1 MDGLLQGA
9 TVYRQGS
16 LLKDDVAFV
25 RGKIVEPSAVAGRD
39 DAIRVPVLPFQN
51 CIITPGFVDVHV
63 HLREPGFS
71 YKETITAG
79 SRAAAHGGF
88 TTVCAMPN
96 LNPAPDS
103 PASLGVEQALIR
115 RDACV
120 RVLPYGCV
128 TMGQKGEGALCDY
141 TALAPLVVGFSD
153 DGRGVQ
159 SESTMRAAMERIAAT
174 GRLLAAHCEQNDLLR
189 GGYIH
194 DGAYCHAHGHRGIAS
209 ESEWRQLERDLR
221 LAKETGCRYHV
232 CHVSCKESV
241 ALLRRAKAE
250 GVDVTCETAPHYLL
264 LCDNDLQDEGRY
276 KMNPPIRAR
285 EDRDALIAGVLD
297 GTIDMIATD
306 HAPHSFA
313 EKAGGLEHSV
323 MGVVGLECAFA
334 VLYTGLVRKGILP
347 LEQLVRLMTDAPRA
361 RFGLPSVTLRP
372 GEEADLTVFNLAAAE
387 YIDPE
392 HFLSLGRAT
401 PFAGMEA
408 YGRCEMTLVGGKT
421 VWQR

>member
-16 LLKDDVAFV
+16 LSKEDVAFV
-25 RGKIVEPSAVAGRD
+25 RGKMVEPSAVAGRD

-51 CIITPGFVDVHV
+51 CMITPGFVDVHV

-71 YKETITAG
+71 YKETIAAG
-79 SRAAAHGGF
+79 SRAAAHGGY

-103 PASLGVEQALIR
+103 PESLAEEQALIR

-120 RVLPYGCV
+120 HVLPYGCI
-128 TMGQKGEGALCDY
+128 TMGQKGEGTLCDY
-141 TALAPLVVGFSD
+141 AALAPQVVGFSD

-174 GRLLAAHCEQNDLLR
+174 GSLLAAHCEQNDLLR

-194 DGAYCHAHGHRGIAS
+194 DGAYCRAHGHRGIAS

-250 GVDVTCETAPHYLL
+250 GADVTCETAPHYLL
-264 LCDNDLQDEGRY
+264 LCDDDLQENGRF
-276 KMNPPIRAR
+276 KMNPPLRAR

-306 HAPHSFA
+306 HAPHSPA

-334 VLYTGLVRKGILP
+334 ALYTGLVRTGILP
-347 LEQLVRLMTDAPRA
+347 LGQLLRLMTDAPRA
-361 RFGLPSVTLRP
+361 RFGLPPVTLRP
-372 GEEADLTVFNLAAAE
+372 GEDADLTVFDLTAAE
-387 YIDPE
+387 RIDPE
-392 HFLSLGRAT
+392 RFLSLGRAT
-401 PFAGMEA
+401 PFAGMEV
-408 YGRCEMTLVGGKT
+408 YGRCELTLVGGKT